1 MTTKSRSRSRILKAV
16 DETLRDLKRLDI
28 TGPRAP
34 KVMRLGL
41 LPPAALRQRVIA
53 IARGDFQPKASEP
66 KVWFTS
72 MKVLAAVLSDDN
84 RALLRVIVDTH
95 PASIAELA
103 RSTGCTAAS
112 VSRRLKSLSRYGIVE
127 LRRERGLVR
136 PVVNATEFQIDALA

>member
-95 PASIAELA
+95 PASMAELA

-127 LRRERGLVR
+127 LRRERSLVR

>member
-1 MTTKSRSRSRILKAV
+1 MTTKPRSRSRILKAV
-16 DETLRDLKRLDI
+16 DETFGDLQRLDI
-28 TGPRAP
+28 AGPRAP

-53 IARGDFQPKASEP
+53 IARGDYHPKASEP

-84 RALLRVIVDTH
+84 RALLRVIVDNQ

>member
-16 DETLRDLKRLDI
+16 DETLRDLQRLDI

-34 KVMRLGL
+34 KVMHLGL

-84 RALLRVIVDTH
+84 RALLRVIVDNQ

-127 LRRERGLVR
+127 LRRERGLVC
-136 PVVNATEFQIDALA
+136 PVVNATEFLIDALA

>member
-16 DETLRDLKRLDI
+16 DETFGDLQRLDI
-28 TGPRAP
+28 AGPRAP

-53 IARGDFQPKASEP
+53 IARGDYHPKASEP

-72 MKVLAAVLSDDN
+72 MRVLAAVLSDDN

>member
-16 DETLRDLKRLDI
+16 DETLCDLKRLDI

-53 IARGDFQPKASEP
+53 IARGDYQAKASEP

-103 RSTGCTAAS
+103 RSTGCPAAS

-127 LRRERGLVR
+127 LRRERTLVR